1 MILLSYK
8 KVSLILFLRK
18 CGKSVQR
25 EWTNVEFPFKQIVVK
40 IYFKVLRNMEEFTNN
55 TKMKRISLVVMTGQ
69 STQTIGSINRRI
81 SSQEKDSDFSSRR
94 FENGTP
100 SKGGNSS
107 RGRTHDCWDWGN
119 FYIAESSVIKM
130 YCYKSVE
137 IINPTA
143 WLIKPQ
149 FNA

>member
-1 MILLSYK
+1 MWQIWFEKVNKCWISIQTNRGK
-8 KVSLILFLRK
+8 KSTSKYLEIWRNL
-18 CGKSVQR
+18 
-25 EWTNVEFPFKQIVVK
+25 QIIQKWRDIV
-40 IYFKVLRNMEEFTNN
+40 
-55 TKMKRISLVVMTGQ
+55 VVMTGQ

-94 FENGTP
+94 FENGT

-137 IINPTA
+137 IMNPTA